1 MEKATVDSVMA
12 LAKAYGNALGCS
24 ATDTRELK
32 GVLRAEVER
41 LAAQAEPA
49 PAPVGEYPAKAQPHE
64 WPGEWS
70 KTAPQ
75 VADHPPGAEL
85 VWAVRGEPFTRP
97 ILARSNVGARI
108 QRFASKGERFVY
120 VELMAEGFHG
130 VHAGHY
136 GFFESLEW
144 RGPLVLPSA
153 MHTASTDQDMKGGV

>member
-1 MEKATVDSVMA
+1 MTQ
-12 LAKAYGNALGCS
+12 
-24 ATDTRELK
+24 T
-32 GVLRAEVER
+32 
-41 LAAQAEPA
+41 
-49 PAPVGEYPAKAQPHE
+49 HE
-64 WPGEWS
+64 WPGQWT

-85 VWAVRGEPFTRP
+85 VWAVRGHPFTRP

-108 QRFASKGERFVY
+108 QRFASKGARFVY

-144 RGPLVLPSA
+144 RGPLVLPNAA
-153 MHTASTDQDMKGGV
+153 MTGPEVVHVYEPVLPNL

>member
-1 MEKATVDSVMA
+1 MKQT
-12 LAKAYGNALGCS
+12 
-24 ATDTRELK
+24 
-32 GVLRAEVER
+32 
-41 LAAQAEPA
+41 
-49 PAPVGEYPAKAQPHE
+49 HE

-136 GFFESLEW
+136 GFFDELEW

-153 MHTASTDQDMKGGV
+153 MHTAITDQDMKGVCDEVAKK